1 MCARKHVNVSAA
13 CSNAVRG
20 VDSTDMMSTIKKY
33 QRRPSGALHQ
43 AGGIESSSVQN
54 EDVQNNRD
62 TSWV

>member
-1 MCARKHVNVSAA
+1 MFLLHVVTW
-13 CSNAVRG
+13 CG
-20 VDSTDMMSTIKKY
+20 VLNSTDVMSTIKKY

-43 AGGIESSSVQN
+43 AGGIEGSSVQN